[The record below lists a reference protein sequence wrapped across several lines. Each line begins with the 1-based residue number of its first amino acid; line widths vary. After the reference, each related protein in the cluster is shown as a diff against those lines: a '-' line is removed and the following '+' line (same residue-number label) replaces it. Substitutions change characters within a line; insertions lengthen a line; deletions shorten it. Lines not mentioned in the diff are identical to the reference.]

1 MHGFFVLSV
10 YEIRVHLWLNYASM
24 YRRSTVIIIWSL
36 LLAGAAYLFVFEPG
50 KSGFFPVCP
59 FRMLTGFTCPGCGTT
74 RAMHEI
80 LHGHFAA
87 AFMLN
92 PLLLLALPFLLFA
105 LLRYSVIVMRGGVP
119 RPNALPA
126 PVIYGLFVII
136 VSFWIFRNTP
146 FYPFVA

>member
-1 MHGFFVLSV
+1 
-10 YEIRVHLWLNYASM
+10 M

-50 KSGFFPVCP
+50 KSGFFPACP
-59 FRMLTGFTCPGCGTT
+59 FRLLTGFTCPGCGTT

-80 LHGHFAA
+80 LHGHFAT

-92 PLLLLALPFLLFA
+92 PLLLLAIPFLLFA

-146 FYPFVA
+146 LYPFVS

>member
-1 MHGFFVLSV
+1 V
-10 YEIRVHLWLNYASM
+10 YEIRVHLWLNNETM
-24 YRRSTVIIIWSL
+24 YRRSTVIFIWLL

-50 KSGFFPVCP
+50 KTGFFPGCP
-59 FRMLTGFTCPGCGTT
+59 FRWLTGFTCPGCGTT
-74 RAMHEI
+74 RALHQI

-92 PLLLLALPFLLFA
+92 PLLLLAIPFLLFA

-126 PVIYGLFVII
+126 PFIYAIFVAI

-146 FYPFVA
+146 FYPFVS

>member
-1 MHGFFVLSV
+1 
-10 YEIRVHLWLNYASM
+10 M
-24 YRRSTVIIIWSL
+24 YRRSTVIIIWSM

-50 KSGFFPVCP
+50 KSGFFPACP
-59 FRMLTGFTCPGCGTT
+59 FRLLTGFTCPGCGST

-80 LHGHFAA
+80 LHGHFAS

-92 PLLLLALPFLLFA
+92 PLLLLAIPFLLFA
-105 LLRYSVIVMRGGVP
+105 LLRYSVVVMRGGVP

-126 PVIYGLFVII
+126 PVIYALFVII

-146 FYPFVA
+146 FYPFVS